1 MKTKNHFLEGMRDG
15 IPIGL
20 GYFAVA
26 FALGIAARNAGITA
40 LQGFV
45 MSALNNASAGEYAGI
60 AAIKAGAPYLELAL
74 LMLITNARYLLM
86 SCALSQR
93 VAPELP
99 IWHRML
105 IGFDITDELFG
116 IGIAYPTP
124 LSPSYMYGAYMI
136 AIPGWSLGTSAGII
150 AGNLLPE
157 IVVTALSA
165 AIFGMFIA
173 VIVPPARK
181 NKTILILIIVSFLVS
196 WLFSIIPAVATMTES
211 LRIIIL
217 TVIIAVGAAI
227 LRPISDEED
236 GNTTADTDNVD
247 TCNQNA
253 KEEK

>member
-1 MKTKNHFLEGMRDG
+1 MKNNKELLNGMRDG

-26 FALGIAARNAGITA
+26 FALGITARNAGITA
-40 LQGFV
+40 IQGFV
-45 MSALNNASAGEYAGI
+45 MSMLNNASAGEYAGI
-60 AAIKAGAPYLELAL
+60 AAIKANAPYLELAL

-93 VAPELP
+93 VDPKLS

-116 IGIAYPTP
+116 IGIAYKAP
-124 LSPSYMYGAYMI
+124 LNPYYMYGAYLI
-136 AIPGWSLGTSAGII
+136 AIPGWAGGTAVGII
-150 AGNLLPE
+150 AGNLLPAM
-157 IVVTALSA
+157 IVNALSA

-181 NKTILILIIVSFLVS
+181 NKAILVLILVSFAVS
-196 WLFSIIPAVATMTES
+196 GLFAIIPVIATLSES

-217 TVIIAVGAAI
+217 TLLIAVTAAI
-227 LRPISDEED
+227 IRPISDEED
-236 GNTTADTDNVD
+236 N
-247 TCNQNA
+247 
-253 KEEK
+253 

>member
-1 MKTKNHFLEGMRDG
+1 MKKSNVFFKGMRDG

-26 FALGIAARNAGITA
+26 FALGIAAKNAGISA
-40 LQGFV
+40 FQGFV
-45 MSALNNASAGEYAGI
+45 MSLLNNASAGEYAGI

-74 LMLITNARYLLM
+74 LMFITNARYLLM

-93 VAPELP
+93 VSPNLP

-116 IGIAYPTP
+116 LGIAYPAP
-124 LSPSYMYGAYMI
+124 LSPAYMYGAYLV
-136 AIPGWSLGTSAGII
+136 AIPGWACGTAAGII
-150 AGNLLPE
+150 AGNLLPAL
-157 IVVTALSA
+157 VVTSLSA

-181 NKTILILIIVSFLVS
+181 NTTILILILVSFIVS
-196 WLFSIIPAVATMTES
+196 WGFSVIPCFAGLTES

-217 TVIIAVGAAI
+217 TVVIAVGAAI
-227 LRPISDEED
+227 LRPVPDEAEVKED
-236 GNTTADTDNVD
+236 V
-247 TCNQNA
+247 
-253 KEEK
+253 

>member
-1 MKTKNHFLEGMRDG
+1 MKKSKVFFTGMRDG
-15 IPIGL
+15 VPIGL

-26 FALGIAARNAGITA
+26 FALGITARNAGISA
-40 LQGFV
+40 AQGFV

-60 AAIKAGAPYLELAL
+60 AAIKANAPYLELAL

-93 VAPELP
+93 VAPELS

-116 IGIAYPTP
+116 IGIAHPAP
-124 LSPSYMYGAYMI
+124 LEPFYMYGAYCV
-136 AIPGWSLGTSAGII
+136 AIPGWAGGTAIGII
-150 AGNLLPE
+150 AGNLLPAM
-157 IVVTALSA
+157 VVNALSA

-181 NKTILILIIVSFLVS
+181 NKTILVLVLASFATS
-196 WLFSIIPAVATMTES
+196 FIFSIIPAIAGLSES

-217 TVIIAVGAAI
+217 TLIIAVAAAI
-227 LRPISDEED
+227 IRPINDEE
-236 GNTTADTDNVD
+236 
-247 TCNQNA
+247 
-253 KEEK
+253 EESHE